1 MWGVKGNS
9 PVASS
14 LSVWDV
20 VQVEFLL
27 ITYFVNCDSVFGLS
41 TTLLNT
47 MADDEAD
54 IAGSPVL
61 RDLDKFEMVIQG
73 SGGPSEHPDVDYIA
87 FRQMGGARVSG
98 WDGDC
103 YVYGIRRTAAGG
115 DSLSDWASNSK
126 DFGCDYDGECDAA
139 ETDAELLGKT
149 AAQGLADAI
158 DKDLDLGSWFAG
170 LLSDSV
176 EEIQRKVALLEYQF
190 REATTTSLYALL
202 GKCGTLGA
210 AILPDGNAVI
220 VEAHHLNRGGNSR
233 GAVFATAEWFF
244 GITMDMS

>member
-1 MWGVKGNS
+1 
-9 PVASS
+9 
-14 LSVWDV
+14 
-20 VQVEFLL
+20 
-27 ITYFVNCDSVFGLS
+27 
-41 TTLLNT
+41 
-47 MADDEAD
+47 MADDETD

-73 SGGPSEHPDVDYIA
+73 SGGPLEHPDVDYIA

-115 DSLSDWASNSK
+115 DSLSDWAGNSE
-126 DFGCDYDGECDAA
+126 DFGCDNDGECDAA

-176 EEIQRKVALLEYQF
+176 EEIQRKVALKLNECSPEDRESLLEYQF

-244 GITMDMS
+244 GMTMDMS